1 MPDRFKGNHRRW
13 RSSEIDAL
21 LRMPKS
27 IPLEE
32 RARLLG
38 RTRQSVAC
46 KLSDLKR
53 KRMGAEILTSRRG
66 PLRHDRAARM
76 MQLTEKISRLKRWQ
90 EQHEAA

>member
-1 MPDRFKGNHRRW
+1 MPDPFKGNHRRW
-13 RSSEIDAL
+13 RSSDIDAL
-21 LRMPKS
+21 LRLPKS

-46 KLSDLKR
+46 KLSELKR
-53 KRMGAEILTSRRG
+53 KRMGVDILTTRRG
-66 PLRHDRAARM
+66 PMGIDRTAHM
-76 MQLTEKISRLKRWQ
+76 MKLAEKISRLKRWR